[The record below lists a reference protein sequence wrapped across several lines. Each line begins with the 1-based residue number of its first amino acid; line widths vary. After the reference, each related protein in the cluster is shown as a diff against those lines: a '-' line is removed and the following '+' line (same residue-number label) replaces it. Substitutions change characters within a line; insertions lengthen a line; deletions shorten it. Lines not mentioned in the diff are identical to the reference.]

1 MAAGFLEAVKLYED
15 KDEDEIV
22 VIPSS
27 RVKSIEVI
35 DLTSSPEPDDN
46 KENYLTDQTL
56 VLVQM

>member
-35 DLTSSPEPDDN
+35 DLTSSPEPDDD